1 MGYPATTE
9 PPQHYSRR
17 RVYSLAVLPA
27 AFTPAR
33 SRRRT
38 LNIAPNTA
46 GAGSFGAPPPLGVR
60 LFLPLPFLFLRKYCV
75 FYTAFNGAPEALIT
89 E

>member
-1 MGYPATTE
+1 MGCPATTK
-9 PPQHYSRR
+9 PRLSQPQHYSRR
-17 RVYSLAVLPA
+17 HFHSLAV
-27 AFTPAR
+27 FTLAY

-38 LNIAPNTA
+38 LHTAPYTVR
-46 GAGSFGAPPPLGVR
+46 GGVLR
-60 LFLPLPFLFLRKYCV
+60 DPSPGLVCAFSTLPFLFLRKYCV